1 MEEMGLG
8 LRQGLGEG
16 EARTLKSAKEE
27 KQNRFLGNETASNKE
42 QPDVIRV

>member
-16 EARTLKSAKEE
+16 EAGAPKSAKE